1 MACRAGFKERQW
13 RKILHMTELIAEI
26 GWNHM
31 GDMGLADNMVMAA
44 KVAGAD
50 YAKFQIFSTK
60 NLKPGPWDKDGR
72 RDIYE
77 KAQLSVKQI
86 QKLIR
91 TCDDARIKFMS
102 SVFSVEDAKVL
113 ASVHVRDVKI
123 PSSEIRNKNL
133 IRFCNDNFSHVLM
146 STGTATKQEVSEAV
160 SLVDNARL
168 TLLHCVSCYP
178 CAMENCNL
186 PRIQHLQEEYPTAD
200 IGFSDHTEGT
210 DASKMAL
217 EYGISH
223 IEKHFTT
230 NKGLPGRDNKFAIT
244 PSELRDLRYYMDER
258 EKAMTSH
265 GMDYQGCE
273 VEMREV
279 YSGRWE
285 RK

>member
-1 MACRAGFKERQW
+1 
-13 RKILHMTELIAEI
+13 MTELIAEI

-31 GDMGLADNMVMAA
+31 GDMDLADTMIMAA

-60 NLKPGPWDKDGR
+60 NLKEGPWDKDGR
-72 RDIYE
+72 REIYE
-77 KAQLSVKQI
+77 KAQLSIEQV
-86 QKLIR
+86 QKLLK

-102 SVFSVEDAKVL
+102 SVFSVDDAKML
-113 ASVHVRDVKI
+113 ASVHVKDVKI

-133 IRFCNDNFSHVLM
+133 IRYCNDHFSHVIM
-146 STGTATKQEVSEAV
+146 STGTATMDEVKDAV
-160 SLVDNARL
+160 SLVDKAQL
-168 TLLHCVSCYP
+168 TLLHCVSSYP
-178 CAMENCNL
+178 CDMKNCNL
-186 PRIQHLQEEYPTAD
+186 PRIKYLQELFPTAD
-200 IGFSDHTEGT
+200 IGFSDHTLGV
-210 DASKMAL
+210 DAAKMSL
-217 EYGISH
+217 EFGVSH

-230 NKGLPGRDNKFAIT
+230 SKSLPGRDNKFAISPT
-244 PSELRDLRYYMDER
+244 EMRDLRYYMDER
-258 EKAMTSH
+258 SLAMKSH